1 MLEKIK
7 VNEFFAYEHLPH
19 DLQAVSIHF
28 HTVALFLDRTM
39 KDDEAKR
46 QALFKLWEAKNLAV
60 WDHAQNRG

>member
-1 MLEKIK
+1 MNVK
-7 VNEFFAYEHLPH
+7 EFFAYEHLPPN
-19 DLQAVSIHF
+19 LQTVSIHF

-60 WDHAQNRG
+60 WDHAQKRE